1 MPNCVNC
8 GKKINSLLN
17 YYTDPFSSGNT
28 CKACAQL
35 LNSLIP
41 TPVTADYELAQQRE
55 QLIENGITE
64 SGLAYISE
72 QMREVQERAAA
83 KDARAQE
90 EAAILAKVYEE
101 KEARLSTFR
110 RDTPDENGLYYHM
123 EGARGRELDV
133 YYDKCVITTNVTL
146 GSIIA
151 QNATDGE
158 KTIYYM
164 DCVGVQ
170 FKKSAATIGYLQ
182 LETASVA
189 MNNKSSNF
197 FHENSFTFE
206 SALSADANGL
216 TMNEKMEVVADFI
229 KKRIEEIKLG
239 KNTASAAP
247 ALSTASI
254 VEELKS
260 LKELVDLGIL
270 TQEEFD
276 AKKKQLLGL

>member
-1 MPNCVNC
+1 MSNCANC
-8 GKKINSLLN
+8 GKKLSSLF
-17 YYTDPFSSGNT
+17 YYTDPFSAGKT
-28 CKACAQL
+28 CKVCAQL
-35 LNSLIP
+35 LNSLLP
-41 TPVTADYELAQQRE
+41 PPVSADFDLSQHRE
-55 QLIENGITE
+55 HLIENGITE

-72 QMREVQERAAA
+72 QMREVQEIAAA
-83 KDARAQE
+83 KNARAQE
-90 EAAILAKVYEE
+90 EAAILEKSLEE

-110 RDTPDENGLYYHM
+110 RDTPDKNGLYYHID
-123 EGARGRELDV
+123 GVRGRELDV
-133 YYDKCVITTNVTL
+133 YYDKCVITTSVTL

-182 LETASVA
+182 LETASGA
-189 MNNKSSNF
+189 TNNKSSNF

-216 TMNEKMEVVADFI
+216 TMNDKMEVVADFI

-239 KNTASAAP
+239 KNTTSAAP
-247 ALSTASI
+247 APSTASI

>member
-8 GKKINSLLN
+8 GKTLNLLFE
-17 YYTDPFSSGNT
+17 YKDPFSTGKT
-28 CKACAQL
+28 CKSCAQL
-35 LNSLIP
+35 LTSLLP
-41 TPVTADYELAQQRE
+41 TPVTTDFDISLQQDKLLAS
-55 QLIENGITE
+55 GVTE
-64 SGLAYISE
+64 RGLAYIISC
-72 QMREVQERAAA
+72 QEAA
-83 KDARAQE
+83 K
-90 EAAILAKVYEE
+90 AASIQADPTLRKEE
-101 KEARLSTFR
+101 KLALFR
-110 RDTPDENGLYYHM
+110 RDTPDKNGVYYHID
-123 EGARGRELDV
+123 GARGRELDV

-151 QNATDGE
+151 HNATDGE

-170 FKKSAATIGYLQ
+170 FKRSSATIGYLQ
-182 LETASVA
+182 LETSSGAT
-189 MNNKSSNF
+189 NNKSSNF

-206 SALSADANGL
+206 NAINASAEEP

-247 ALSTASI
+247 APSTASI